1 VVRTQPPLEP
11 KAPRWSPWHERSRG
25 PSVPSTPSSATVQ
38 TLFGGTP
45 PAAATVQDPNDV
57 LGNTIFFSKEFVR
70 KYFLIWYWA
79 TYILL
84 DFIGFDFLVSLFIAL
99 VCLSIGSLTF
109 GLVRSIDEGMKARKA
124 RLSAGWYQTVVGP
137 TQGSPSSWHPM
148 VSLPPPSARTGSS
161 EPFVGNLVLGIYH
174 VENCDWVE
182 RISSRNR
189 VGFSTSSEAISHGFK
204 PCRVCS
210 PVA

>member
-1 VVRTQPPLEP
+1 VQTIFGGAPP
-11 KAPRWSPWHERSRG
+11 AP
-25 PSVPSTPSSATVQ
+25 ATVR
-38 TLFGGTP
+38 
-45 PAAATVQDPNDV
+45 DPNDV
-57 LGNTIFFSKEFVR
+57 VGNTLFYSKEFVR

-84 DFIGFDFLVSLFIAL
+84 DFIGFDFLVAMFIAF
-99 VCLSIGSLTF
+99 VCLTIGSLTF
-109 GLVRSIDEGMKARKA
+109 GLVRAIDDGMKARRA
-124 RLSAGWYQTVVGP
+124 RLSAGWQQPAVAAPVRGT
-137 TQGSPSSWHPM
+137 SSWHPM
-148 VSLPPPSARTGSS
+148 VSLPAPSARTGSA

-189 VGFSTSSEAISHGFK
+189 VGFSTASEAISHGFK

-210 PVA
+210 PAA